1 MNKAEEIPIIWKI
14 EGYELSIA
22 HPNKIYWPKAGYTKL
37 DLLHYYK
44 GIAPTLLPYLKDRPV
59 TLHYFP
65 RGIEGFSYYKRNF
78 ENQGE
83 DEKEKLFHT
92 VPYKEVSQDKVIQ
105 VPLIDSSAGLLW
117 MASRGGIEFHLW
129 SSKMP
134 NYTYPDIAIFD
145 LDISKNIAFQNILQA
160 ALYLNELLNSI
171 NLKAYPKT
179 SGGTGLHVY
188 IPIIAEYSFKQ
199 VKEWVKSISDQ
210 LANKFPDLIT
220 TRRKS
225 GKTHVSNKIT
235 IDYLQNVISR
245 NTAAPYTV
253 RAYPNAPVSTPLTW
267 EEVKKGGFT
276 PKDFNIINV
285 PDRLKKIG
293 DVFSGVLNQKQHL
306 PI

>member
-1 MNKAEEIPIIWKI
+1 MNKSEEIPIVWKI

-22 HPNKIYWPKAGYTKL
+22 HPNKIYWPKEKYTKL
-37 DLLHYYK
+37 NLLQYYK
-44 GIAPTLLPYLKDRPV
+44 SMAPTLLPYLKNRPV

-65 RGIEGFSYYKRNF
+65 RGIEGFSFYKRNF
-78 ENQGE
+78 GNEEEN
-83 DEKEKLFHT
+83 EKLFHT
-92 VPYKEVSQDKVIQ
+92 VPYEEISQDKVIE
-105 VPLIDSSAGLLW
+105 VPLIDSTAGLLW
-117 MASRGGIEFHLW
+117 MASKGGIEFHLW

-145 LDISKNIAFQNILQA
+145 LDIGENIPFQDVLQA
-160 ALYLNELLNSI
+160 ALHLNELLNSI

-188 IPIIAEYSFKQ
+188 IPIIGEYSFRQ
-199 VKEWVKSISDQ
+199 VKEWVKGISDQ
-210 LANKFPDLIT
+210 LANKYPDLIT
-220 TRRKS
+220 TQRHG
-225 GKTHVSNKIT
+225 GKTHVSDKIT

-245 NTAAPYTV
+245 NTAAPYTA

-276 PKDFNIINV
+276 PKDFNMMNV
-285 PDRLKKIG
+285 PDRVKKIG
-293 DVFSGVLNQKQHL
+293 DVFSEVLSQKQHL